1 MKRRDKREKSV
12 IFRKKAVFPPFLF
25 AKYIVLR
32 YNIDRRNCIFFQDS
46 LRDMLFII
54 RIKGCQ
60 VHNIGHKNIQ
70 SNG

>member
-1 MKRRDKREKSV
+1 MIREKKCY
-12 IFRKKAVFPPFLF
+12 IQEKAVFPPFSF

-32 YNIDRRNCIFFQDS
+32 YNIDRCNCIFFQDS